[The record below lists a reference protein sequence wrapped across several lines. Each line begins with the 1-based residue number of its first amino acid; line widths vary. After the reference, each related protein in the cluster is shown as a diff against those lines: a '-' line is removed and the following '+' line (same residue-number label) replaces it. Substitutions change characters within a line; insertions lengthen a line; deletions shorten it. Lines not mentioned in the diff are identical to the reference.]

1 MTKRVALYLRV
12 SKGEQTVENQRRE
25 LAAVAERHGW
35 HIVEA
40 FEDAGISGKHGRDKR
55 PGFDKLL
62 RAIARKQIDLV
73 AAWSVDR
80 LGRSLQDLLGFLGEL
95 HAKSVDLYLHQQGLD
110 TSTPA
115 GRAMFQMMGVFAEFE
130 RAIIVERVKA
140 GVARARADGKHLGR
154 PKIGEGKKDPRPG
167 LGDALRAEFA
177 AGTSLR
183 QTARRLGVSL
193 STVKRAAKARQ
204 ASEAEAAA

>member
-1 MTKRVALYLRV
+1 MNQGSRSKLMTKRVALYLRV
-12 SKGEQTVENQRRE
+12 SSGEQTTANQQRE
-25 LAAVAERHGW
+25 LEAVVGRHGW
-35 HIVEA
+35 QIVKV
-40 FEDAGISGKHGRDKR
+40 FEDAGISGRHGRDKR
-55 PGFDKLL
+55 PGFDRLC
-62 RAIARKQIDLV
+62 RAVVRREFDVV

-140 GVARARADGKHLGR
+140 GVARARVDGKHLGR

-167 LGDALRAEFA
+167 LGDALRAE
-177 AGTSLR
+177 
-183 QTARRLGVSL
+183 
-193 STVKRAAKARQ
+193 
-204 ASEAEAAA
+204 